1 VVIANNTAISHGG
14 VDCAAGAAVF
24 DHVTVVGNDPGGL
37 YFDTNGYARII
48 NSIVAFNSDFGV
60 RVQGNSFEPTTIAIG
75 YSDLNDPVQRIG
87 YASVDSLG
95 GIIDADPLFVDLNN
109 NDFHL
114 LPGSPC
120 IDAGDPAYPYDPD
133 STVTDMGAF
142 YFHHVTKVNESPVLP
157 GRIVMSQ
164 NYPNPF
170 NAQTSISYVVPY
182 ESHVT
187 IEIFDLL
194 GRRVETLI
202 DRNEKPGEH
211 SVTWNAEDI
220 ASGLYLYR
228 IKAGEFESTKWMSLI
243 K

>member
-1 VVIANNTAISHGG
+1 L
-14 VDCAAGAAVF
+14 F
-24 DHVTVVGNDPGGL
+24 
-37 YFDTNGYARII
+37 FDTNQYARII
-48 NSIVAFNSDFGV
+48 NSIVAFNPDFGV
-60 RVQGNSFEPTTIAIG
+60 RVQGTSFEPTTIAIG

-87 YASVDSLG
+87 YASIDSLG

-114 LPGSPC
+114 LSGSPC

-157 GRIVMSQ
+157 GRIVLLQ

-170 NAQTSISYVVPY
+170 NAQTSISYTIPY

-194 GRRVETLI
+194 GRKVQTLI
-202 DRNEKPGEH
+202 DRNEAPGAH
-211 SVTWNAEDI
+211 SVTWNA
-220 ASGLYLYR
+220 SGFPTGVYFYR
-228 IKAGEFESTKWMSLI
+228 LNAGQHSITYNMTLLK
-243 K
+243 